1 MAGNAH
7 HVGSRAAI
15 SIRTRDSCQRIHVIA
30 FARGLVII
38 RPLHHGPA
46 RMPNAIAIESASK
59 HFGSFT
65 AVDRLTLAVPAGSIY
80 GFLGRNGAGKT
91 TTLRM
96 ITGIL
101 DPDAGSVSVLD
112 GKVPKT
118 VRARTG
124 YLPEENGLYKD
135 MQVLDLVTYFGQ
147 LRGLDRRE
155 ARRRARDRLKAA
167 GLEASLNAKCNTL
180 SKGMGQK
187 VQVIAAVL
195 HDPELVV
202 LDEPFSGLDPV
213 NSEMVL
219 ALIRQFKREGRT
231 VIFSTHVVEHAE
243 QICDAVVIID
253 HGQRKVDGALADIK
267 ASGGR
272 SVIVDYEGDAGALA
286 QLPGVI
292 AADDAGQHAELRLAP
307 DADAQAI
314 LKALVERV
322 RIRRFDTREAT
333 LKQIFLAAVGGER
346 EAA

>member
-1 MAGNAH
+1 MSN
-7 HVGSRAAI
+7 AI
-15 SIRTRDSCQRIHVIA
+15 SIEA
-30 FARGLVII
+30 
-38 RPLHHGPA
+38 
-46 RMPNAIAIESASK
+46 ASK
-59 HFGSFT
+59 HFGAHT
-65 AVDRLTLAVPAGSIY
+65 AVDKLSLNVPAGSIY

-101 DPDAGSVSVLD
+101 DPDGGNISVLD
-112 GKVPKT
+112 GKAPRD
-118 VRARTG
+118 VRGRTG

-135 MQVLDLVTYFGQ
+135 MQVLDMVTYFGQ

-155 ARRRARDRLKAA
+155 ARARGRTRLAAA
-167 GLEASLNAKCNTL
+167 GLEASINAKCNTL
-180 SKGMGQK
+180 SKGMAQK

-219 ALIRQFKREGRT
+219 GLIRQFKREGRT

-243 QICDAVVIID
+243 QICDSVVIID
-253 HGQRKVDGALADIK
+253 HGLRKVDGPLAEVK
-267 ASGGR
+267 ARAER
-272 SVIVDYEGDAGALA
+272 SVIVDYEGDAGAFA
-286 QLPGVI
+286 SLPGVV

-307 DADAQAI
+307 GADTQVI

-333 LKQIFLAAVGGER
+333 LKQIFLATVEDAHD
-346 EAA
+346 AA

>member
-1 MAGNAH
+1 
-7 HVGSRAAI
+7 
-15 SIRTRDSCQRIHVIA
+15 
-30 FARGLVII
+30 
-38 RPLHHGPA
+38 
-46 RMPNAIAIESASK
+46 MPNAISIDAASK
-59 HFGSFT
+59 HFGTHT
-65 AVDRLTLAVPAGSIY
+65 AVDRLSLNVPAGSIY

-101 DPDAGSVSVLD
+101 DPDGGHVSVLD
-112 GKVPKT
+112 GKAPRE
-118 VRARTG
+118 VRGRTG

-135 MQVLDLVTYFGQ
+135 MQVLDMVAYFGQ

-155 ARRRARDRLKAA
+155 ARSRGRTRLKAA
-167 GLEASLNAKCNTL
+167 GLEASINAKCNTL
-180 SKGMGQK
+180 SKGMAQK

-219 ALIRQFKREGRT
+219 GLIRQFKREGRT

-253 HGQRKVDGALADIK
+253 HGQRKVDGPLAEIK
-267 ASGGR
+267 ARAER
-272 SVIVDYEGDAGALA
+272 SVIVDYEGDAGALTD
-286 QLPGVI
+286 LPGVM
-292 AADDAGQHAELRLAP
+292 AADDAGQHAELRLTP
-307 DADAQAI
+307 DADTQAL

-333 LKQIFLAAVGGER
+333 LKQIFLETVGSEHDAA
-346 EAA
+346 